1 MHFTQT
7 RYPVQSINCIL
18 HLLILK
24 CHQEKM
30 SINRLVTNALCLLAS
45 VCSLQAAS
53 ADKTAIW
60 HKYEI
65 PFASD
70 REYENPIYDVST
82 FSVVFTSATG
92 REKTVN
98 GFWDGGK
105 TWKVRF
111 LPDETG
117 EWSWES
123 ICSDRENSGLHG
135 LTGRFSCV
143 RGMED
148 LEIYRRGSIRHIPG
162 KYFLTYDD
170 GTPFFWMG
178 CTAWNGAMK
187 STGADWD
194 TYLRHRKE
202 RHYNLI
208 QFVTTQWRGGD
219 SNRDG
224 DLAYTGSGRIEIHPR
239 FFQKMDEK
247 VDRINELGLVAAPV
261 LLWALPFGDGRHLS
275 PGYHLPVEE
284 AVLLASYIVARY
296 QGNQVIWVLGG
307 DGRYFGEFEDR
318 WKAIGQKVFEG
329 IDHAPATLHPHGNSY
344 IGDIYAGESW
354 YSIMGYQSSH
364 SYQQRTVDFINRKEI
379 ANDWARIRPMPHI
392 NMEPLY
398 ENIHDHQ
405 TPENVRNAIW
415 WSLFATPVAGV
426 TYGANGIWSWI
437 EKDGDPILNHRQA
450 PWTVSWKNSL
460 ELTVSLEMEY
470 VYAFMD
476 QFAWWEFIPD
486 PGLLLEQPGDEQFD
500 AFVGVLSNPD
510 RSQVLVYIPKNGT
523 VSIRNPF
530 GYAYEARWFDP
541 IRNEYASADVTST
554 PGVLSVYK
562 EGDTGLILILTND

>member
-1 MHFTQT
+1 MIMKQCMAGTF
-7 RYPVQSINCIL
+7 L
-18 HLLILK
+18 
-24 CHQEKM
+24 
-30 SINRLVTNALCLLAS
+30 LLAINWL
-45 VCSLQAAS
+45 SLEGQSGRA
-53 ADKTAIW
+53 TLW
-60 HKYEI
+60 HKCEI
-65 PFASD
+65 PFTSEKAYD
-70 REYENPIYDVST
+70 NPIYDVT
-82 FSVVFTSATG
+82 EFSVVFTSATG
-92 REKTVN
+92 REKKVN
-98 GFWDGGK
+98 GFWDGG
-105 TWKVRF
+105 TEWKVRF

-117 EWSWES
+117 VWSWQS
-123 ICSDRENSGLHG
+123 TCSDKENTELHG
-135 LTGRFSCV
+135 RSGTFDCV
-143 RGMED
+143 KGVEEF
-148 LEIYRRGSIRHIPG
+148 EIYRRGAVRHLPG
-162 KYFLTYDD
+162 KYYLTYAD

-187 STGADWD
+187 STGTDWD
-194 TYLRHRKE
+194 YYLKHRKD

-219 SNRDG
+219 ANLDG
-224 DLAYTGSGRIEIHPR
+224 DVAYTGSGRIEINPL
-239 FFQKMDEK
+239 FFQKMDQR

-275 PGYHLPVEE
+275 PGYHLPVDE
-284 AVLLASYIVARY
+284 AVLLARYIVARY

-318 WKAIGQKVFEG
+318 WKAIGQKVFDG

-364 SYQQRTVDFINRKEI
+364 SYQQRTVDFINRREI

-398 ENIHDHQ
+398 ENIHEHQ

-437 EKDGDPILNHRQA
+437 EEDGDPILNHRQA

-460 ELTVSLEMEY
+460 ELPVSLEMEY
-470 VYAFMD
+470 VYEFMD
-476 QFAWWEFIPD
+476 QFSWWEFIPD
-486 PGLLLEQPGDEQFD
+486 PGLLLEQPGDDPFD
-500 AFVGVLSNPD
+500 AFVGVLSNPG
-510 RSQVLVYIPKNGT
+510 RSQVLVYIPRNGT
-523 VSIRNPF
+523 VRIRNPF
-530 GYAYEARWFDP
+530 GYSYDARWFDP
-541 IRNEYASADVTST
+541 VRNDYSSADVTSS
-554 PGVLSVYK
+554 PGILSVDK
-562 EGDTGLILILTND
+562 EVDTGLILILTRD